1 MRIYN
6 ASVFD
11 FQITLPPLPISS
23 CLREGQKGGE
33 VKGEK
38 MAIYRH
44 FDQDLDLLK
53 QKLVFMASLAES
65 MIFKAI
71 KSLIERQDSLIQEVS
86 KDEEKVNLLQ
96 IEIDELCL
104 KLLALKQ
111 PMASDL
117 RFITSAIKIN
127 SELERIG
134 DMAVNITQRSSVLI
148 KQPQLKP
155 YIDIPR
161 MADLAQKM
169 VKDSLDSFIKQDV
182 ELARS
187 ILKRDDEIDVL
198 KDQIFREL
206 LTFMISDAS
215 SIPRALELILVS
227 RHLERIGDHATNIA
241 EDVIYMVQGKDIRH
255 RIEDRGKPT

>member
-1 MRIYN
+1 MI
-6 ASVFD
+6 VH
-11 FQITLPPLPISS
+11 
-23 CLREGQKGGE
+23 
-33 VKGEK
+33 
-38 MAIYRH
+38 RH
-44 FDQDLDLLK
+44 FDEELDLLK

-65 MIFKAI
+65 MIYKAI
-71 KSLIERQDSLIQEVS
+71 KSLIERENSLIQEVN

-104 KLLALKQ
+104 RLLALKQ
-111 PMASDL
+111 PMATDL
-117 RFITSAIKIN
+117 RFITSAMKIN
-127 SELERIG
+127 SELERIA
-134 DMAVNITQRSSVLI
+134 DMAVNITERATVLI

-182 ELARS
+182 DLARS
-187 ILKRDDEIDVL
+187 VLIRDDKIDAL

-206 LTFMISDAS
+206 LTFMISDNS

-241 EDVIYMVQGKDIRH
+241 EDVIYLVQGKDIRH
-255 RIEDRGKPT
+255 HIEELGDRRK

>member
-1 MRIYN
+1 MI
-6 ASVFD
+6 VH
-11 FQITLPPLPISS
+11 
-23 CLREGQKGGE
+23 
-33 VKGEK
+33 
-38 MAIYRH
+38 RH
-44 FDQDLDLLK
+44 FDEELDLLK

-65 MIFKAI
+65 MIYKAI
-71 KSLIERQDSLIQEVS
+71 KSLIERENSLIQEVN

-104 KLLALKQ
+104 RLLALKQ
-111 PMASDL
+111 PMATDL
-117 RFITSAIKIN
+117 RFITSAMKIN
-127 SELERIG
+127 GELERIA
-134 DMAVNITQRSSVLI
+134 DMAVNITQRAAVLI

-161 MADLAQKM
+161 MADLAQNM

-182 ELARS
+182 DLARS
-187 ILKRDDEIDVL
+187 VLIRDDKIDAL

-206 LTFMISDAS
+206 LTFMISDNS

-241 EDVIYMVQGKDIRH
+241 EDVIYLVQGKDIRH
-255 RIEDRGKPT
+255 HIEELGDRRK

>member
-1 MRIYN
+1 MI
-6 ASVFD
+6 VH
-11 FQITLPPLPISS
+11 
-23 CLREGQKGGE
+23 
-33 VKGEK
+33 
-38 MAIYRH
+38 RH
-44 FDQDLDLLK
+44 FDEELDLLK

-65 MIFKAI
+65 MIYKAI
-71 KSLIERQDSLIQEVS
+71 KSLIEREDSLIQEVN

-104 KLLALKQ
+104 RLLALKQ
-111 PMASDL
+111 PMATDL
-117 RFITSAIKIN
+117 RFITSAMKIN
-127 SELERIG
+127 SELERIA
-134 DMAVNITQRSSVLI
+134 DMAVNITQRAAVLI

-161 MADLAQKM
+161 MADLAQNM

-182 ELARS
+182 DLARS
-187 ILKRDDEIDVL
+187 VLIRDDKIDAL

-206 LTFMISDAS
+206 LTFMISDNS

-241 EDVIYMVQGKDIRH
+241 EDVIYLVQGKDIRH
-255 RIEDRGKPT
+255 HIEELGDRRK